1 MARFFE
7 TFEVVESEGDW
18 TKAAYPIDTL
28 AHGFVATVTDICVP
42 ADRPDLPDTGMGTLV
57 YPFAIEGNMIVP
69 TRCTPEQISALAVQ
83 LMANSTEM
91 HVTKA
96 MWEGAADINPANAL
110 YLKHV
115 DVTEVPRVADY
126 AETLA
131 EVLETAYAQAPYIKP
146 VVHLGWQSALALQF
160 GLQNLKLPYV
170 VPPGYPKNAI
180 AVTDS
185 VRVRLSP
192 IRASESVDWTINRRH
207 VEVTRFAAI
216 EFDPNLAVRAADSV

>member
-7 TFEVVESEGDW
+7 TFEVLEGEGDW
-18 TKAAYPIDTL
+18 TKTPYPIDTL
-28 AHGFVATVTDICVP
+28 AHGYVATVTDICVP
-42 ADRPDLPDTGMGTLV
+42 ADRPPLPDFDMGTMV
-57 YPFAIEGNMIVP
+57 YPFAIQGNIMVP
-69 TRCTPEQISALAVQ
+69 TRCTPEQIRSMAVD
-83 LMANSTEM
+83 LMSNSTEM
-91 HVTKA
+91 HVTQA
-96 MWEGAADINPANAL
+96 MWEGAADIDPANSL
-110 YLKHV
+110 FLKHV

-131 EVLETAYAQAPYIKP
+131 TVLETAFEQTPSLRP
-146 VVHLGWQSALALQF
+146 VVHLGWQSALVLQF
-160 GLQNLKLPYV
+160 GLQNLKLPFV

-180 AVTDS
+180 AVTDA

-192 IRASESVDWTINRRH
+192 IVTSESVDWSINRRH